1 MLQTREAR
9 CRVRCVNDHVEN
21 WPMFDGAN
29 ASDLFGREQP
39 LKTNQPDEGQAHSQ
53 ASRVS
58 RTKRAR
64 LPGTAAGLH
73 MDALS

>member
-1 MLQTREAR
+1 
-9 CRVRCVNDHVEN
+9 
-21 WPMFDGAN
+21 MFDGAN